1 MTRPW
6 QVLPVLAVAAVAA
19 SAWWWHAAKDA
30 WRAPEPRRP
39 ELPQVVDIAARPVVQ
54 TRQAMERPVLWV
66 SRRPSGT
73 ADVKGGLAQ
82 ELMDSRLTAV
92 FTSGPHQLAVLQ
104 RKDGSSLK
112 LGADSKPWRIESFD
126 GRKAVFVST
135 DQQRVERFLE
145 YVPAPRPK
153 SALPPGMPVRPA
165 AQ

>member
-1 MTRPW
+1 MIKPW
-6 QVLPVLAVAAVAA
+6 QALPGLAVAAIAA

-30 WRAPEPRRP
+30 WRAPEARRP
-39 ELPQVVDIAARPVVQ
+39 ELPHVVDIAARPVVHTQ
-54 TRQAMERPVLWV
+54 QALGRPVLWM
-66 SRRPSGT
+66 SRRPTGT
-73 ADVKGGLAQ
+73 ADAKGGLAQ

-92 FTSGPHQLAVLQ
+92 FTSGSHQLAVLQ
-104 RKDGSSLK
+104 RKDGSTLR

-145 YVPAPRPK
+145 HVPGPAPK
-153 SALPPGMPVRPA
+153 TALSPGMPARPA